1 MSRKIV
7 KVLITFMMIVSL
19 TSCAKENNNDSKI
32 SAFTENIDNYW
43 KENNIDTM
51 LDSLHG
57 SEAELADIKAEMH
70 K

>member
-19 TSCAKENNNDSKI
+19 TSCAKENNNDGKI
-32 SAFTENIDNYW
+32 SIFTENIDNYW

-51 LDSLHG
+51 LNGLHG
-57 SEAELADIKAEMH
+57 SKTELADIKAEMH